1 MFTLYRIGFTPARKP
16 YRIGLL
22 FTHKDSDF
30 GAISVTEQTAPRR
43 ADRRSLKW
51 TMKKLLSGFFMV
63 LVYRGRS
70 IFFVKYLGQT
80 HGRGV

>member
-16 YRIGLL
+16 HRIGLL

-30 GAISVTEQTAPRR
+30 GAISSHRANCAAPI
-43 ADRRSLKW
+43 ADRKW

>member
-16 YRIGLL
+16 HRIGLL

-43 ADRRSLKW
+43 SPIA
-51 TMKKLLSGFFMV
+51 SG
-63 LVYRGRS
+63 
-70 IFFVKYLGQT
+70 Q
-80 HGRGV
+80 

>member
-1 MFTLYRIGFTPARKP
+1 MFTLYRIGFTPARVP

-43 ADRRSLKW
+43 SPIAKVDNEETPVW
-51 TMKKLLSGFFMV
+51 LL
-63 LVYRGRS
+63 
-70 IFFVKYLGQT
+70 
-80 HGRGV
+80 HGSSV

>member
-16 YRIGLL
+16 HRIGLL
-22 FTHKDSDF
+22 FTHKNSDF
-30 GAISVTEQTAPRR
+30 GAISVTEQTAP
-43 ADRRSLKW
+43 RRSLKW